1 MDISLILLFSSLAD
15 LLWAEAEVT
24 GVVGRAIRINCR
36 YDEQKYS
43 GHRKYWCRGY
53 YRSSCEDVI
62 DTKAVNGQ
70 RGRFSITDK
79 RDGVFTV
86 TMENL
91 TMRDAGW
98 YNCGIDQF
106 GRDTMVAVK
115 VHISD
120 ESVSVP
126 EAMRAA
132 TQQTLVSS
140 LLMDI
145 SLILLFTSLADLLWA
160 EAKVTGVVGQAIRIN
175 CRYDKKT
182 YSGHRK
188 YWCHG
193 YYRSSCEDV
202 IDTKAV
208 NGQRG
213 RFSIT
218 DKRDG
223 VFTVT
228 MENLTMRD
236 AGWYN
241 CGIDKP
247 GFDTMVAVKLHISDG
262 TEFSS
267 PKITTKSM
275 PTAHVPAARISFM
288 VTQAT
293 IMATK
298 GQQHR

>member
-1 MDISLILLFSSLAD
+1 CN
-15 LLWAEAEVT
+15 T
-24 GVVGRAIRINCR
+24 GRN
-36 YDEQKYS
+36 
-43 GHRKYWCRGY
+43 
-53 YRSSCEDVI
+53 
-62 DTKAVNGQ
+62 
-70 RGRFSITDK
+70 
-79 RDGVFTV
+79 
-86 TMENL
+86 
-91 TMRDAGW
+91 
-98 YNCGIDQF
+98 
-106 GRDTMVAVK
+106 VK
-115 VHISD
+115 ICS
-120 ESVSVP
+120 
-126 EAMRAA
+126 
-132 TQQTLVSS
+132 
-140 LLMDI
+140 
-145 SLILLFTSLADLLWA
+145 
-160 EAKVTGVVGQAIRIN
+160 KVTGVVGQAIRIN

-247 GFDTMVAVKLHISDG
+247 GFDTMVAVNCQSSQDNTTFAEIPRSQPSQCQLHM
-262 TEFSS
+262 FQLHAS
-267 PKITTKSM
+267 PSWSHKPPSWQLKVNSTGRNGRVMIITSQSQFLTLHLVCVLLKITVYPVPWDIL
-275 PTAHVPAARISFM
+275 PT
-288 VTQAT
+288 
-293 IMATK
+293 
-298 GQQHR
+298 

>member
-1 MDISLILLFSSLAD
+1 KEQINACNPRSLY
-15 LLWAEAEVT
+15 LWLT

-120 ESVSVP
+120 GKIPDS
-126 EAMRAA
+126 
-132 TQQTLVSS
+132 
-140 LLMDI
+140 
-145 SLILLFTSLADLLWA
+145 
-160 EAKVTGVVGQAIRIN
+160 KVTGVVGQAIRIN

-247 GFDTMVAVKLHISDG
+247 GFDTMVAVKLHISD
-262 TEFSS
+262 ENQWRV
-267 PKITTKSM
+267 
-275 PTAHVPAARISFM
+275 H
-288 VTQAT
+288 QY
-293 IMATK
+293 
-298 GQQHR
+298 

>member
-43 GHRKYWCRGY
+43 GHTKYWCRGY
-53 YRSSCEDVI
+53 YLSSCEDVI

-120 ESVSVP
+120 
-126 EAMRAA
+126 
-132 TQQTLVSS
+132 
-140 LLMDI
+140 
-145 SLILLFTSLADLLWA
+145 
-160 EAKVTGVVGQAIRIN
+160 
-175 CRYDKKT
+175 
-182 YSGHRK
+182 
-188 YWCHG
+188 
-193 YYRSSCEDV
+193 
-202 IDTKAV
+202 
-208 NGQRG
+208 
-213 RFSIT
+213 
-218 DKRDG
+218 
-223 VFTVT
+223 
-228 MENLTMRD
+228 
-236 AGWYN
+236 
-241 CGIDKP
+241 
-247 GFDTMVAVKLHISDG
+247 G

-298 GQQHR
+298 GQQHSYTLWSWLRWVLFAVLLISLISAIYCSKKRHAEPEQHHKILTGHPTWSVRNPDHVDLQCL